1 MTKKKNYTSI
11 ICALAMVGIS
21 YLISKRKNTTSTTTT
36 TTTTTDNSE
45 KQVDASVLNYGVK
58 TTKVTPFSKFQ

>member
-1 MTKKKNYTSI
+1 
-11 ICALAMVGIS
+11 MVGIS

>member
-21 YLISKRKNTTSTTTT
+21 YLISKRKTTTSTTT

-45 KQVDASVLNYGVK
+45 QETADAAVLNYGVK